1 MACQRPVVSTRVG
14 GITDVVLDGETGLLV
29 PPNNP
34 DELANAVSKIVAD
47 PKLGE
52 HMGEAGRRRVEDR
65 FTWDKV
71 AVETLSVYNE
81 VTE

>member
-1 MACQRPVVSTRVG
+1 
-14 GITDVVLDGETGLLV
+14 
-29 PPNNP
+29 
-34 DELANAVSKIVAD
+34 
-47 PKLGE
+47 
-52 HMGEAGRRRVEDR
+52 MGEAGRRRVEDR